1 MNIVSDQRP
10 RTGAQPSRL
19 HRCPSKR
26 GRLRSSQLPK
36 LLQKAHIVLKQ
47 QSNIVELINPRT
59 RSIDA
64 QPKRETGELFGID
77 VRRPKYIRMHHARP
91 AQLDPSRPFAN
102 ATAVAAAVKAT
113 VVDFGAGLGERKI

>member
-1 MNIVSDQRP
+1 MNIVSDQRL

-36 LLQKAHIVLKQ
+36 LLQKAHVVLKQ
-47 QSNIVELINPRT
+47 QSNVVELINPRT

-64 QPKRETGELFGID
+64 QPKRETGELFRID
-77 VRRPKYIRMHHARP
+77 VRRAKYIRRHHAGP

-102 ATAVAAAVKAT
+102 ATACPPRVKSAAA
-113 VVDFGAGLGERKI
+113 